1 MPKYLDKHL
10 KPFELLT
17 CMTVRHADEKY
28 RLLEPRSNKRI
39 GDRAF
44 ENCAPRLFNKL
55 PIEIKDSPNIEQFKK
70 KLKTFLFNESYDLD
84 LKTIT
89 SKFQVVKVILCGK

>member
-17 CMTVRHADEKY
+17 CMTVRHADDKY

-44 ENCAPRLFNKL
+44 EYCAPRLFNKL
-55 PIEIKDSPNIEQFKK
+55 PMEIKDSQNIKQFKK
-70 KLKTFLFNESYDLD
+70 KLKTFLFNKTYDLD
-84 LKTIT
+84 LETINREF
-89 SKFQVVKVILCGK
+89 KL